1 MPKIAAAIITA
12 TLLGSLVAILYA
24 IPLML
29 IWNNA
34 LIAAIPSLK
43 EISLPQ
49 AWAIVILVQ
58 MFHNCKTSVEFNTK
72 R

>member
-29 IWNNA
+29 IWNNT
-34 LIAAIPSLK
+34 LVAAIPSLK
-43 EISLPQ
+43 EISLLQ
-49 AWAIVILVQ
+49 AMCIVILVQ